1 MTRFVLGDMRMKLAL
16 RIVLVVVMVLMIVIG
31 VAAVKVLGPRAFL
44 GPRARSLTSRTFEV
58 TPARLARGKYL
69 ASSIGCLYCHSPHDW
84 SKRDDPILPGMTG
97 AGQQLPY
104 TDLPGKVFAPNLT
117 PDKDTGAGN
126 WTDDML
132 ARATREG
139 IGHDGRALFGIM
151 PFAHYRSMPDEDL
164 ASIIVYLR
172 SLPAVRNALPKTEII
187 FPVKYIMRNGPE
199 PLTAAVPLPDV
210 SDPVK
215 RGRFLVNLIGCAGCH
230 TPVDKHHMPIRDMEF
245 SGGQVFQAPWGTVAS
260 ANLTPAPSGIPY
272 YDEGMFIKAMR
283 TGAVASRELNK
294 TMPWSVL
301 ANMTDEDLA
310 GIFAY
315 LKTLKPVG
323 HRVDNTEPPTLCPL
337 DGAMHGAGNQNRKE

>member
-1 MTRFVLGDMRMKLAL
+1 MKLAV
-16 RIVLVVVMVLMIVIG
+16 RIVFVVVVLLMIAIG
-31 VAAVKVLGPRAFL
+31 VMAVKVLGPRAFL
-44 GPRARSLTSRTFEV
+44 GPRSRSLTSRTFEV
-58 TPARLARGKYL
+58 TPARLERGKYL
-69 ASSIGCLYCHSPHDW
+69 ATSIGCLYCHSPHDW
-84 SKRDDPILPGMTG
+84 SKRDDPIIAGMTG

-104 TDLPGKVFAPNLT
+104 SDLPGKVFAPNLT

-132 ARATREG
+132 ARAIREG

-151 PFAHYRSMPDEDL
+151 PFAHYRNMPDEDL

-172 SLPAVRNALPKTEII
+172 SLPAVRNTLPTTEII
-187 FPVKYIMRNGPE
+187 FPVKYIMRNDPQ
-199 PLTAAVPLPDV
+199 PLTTAVPAPDV

-215 RGRFLVNLIGCAGCH
+215 RGRFLVSLIGCADCH
-230 TPVDKHHMPIRDMEF
+230 TPIDNHHVPIQGMDF
-245 SGGQVFQAPWGTVAS
+245 SGGQVFQTPWGMAAS
-260 ANLTPAPSGIPY
+260 ANLTPDPSGIPY
-272 YDEGMFIKAMR
+272 YDEAMFIKTMR
-283 TGAVASRELNK
+283 TGAARARELNK

-301 ANMTDEDLA
+301 RNLTDEDLA

-337 DGAMHGAGNQNRKE
+337 DGAMHGAGKQNRKD